1 MLHPR
6 TFSSHSVMVT
16 DEPIDYI
23 DLSDLD
29 SLGND
34 GDAGSGLEAEPVSKP
49 GVHGA
54 GVSSRKRHFVSKE
67 TEAFLQG
74 RLLTRFVPTV
84 YTLVFILSVPLNL
97 IATLLFGCR
106 IRPRKP
112 AVIYMLNLACADL
125 LFGLLLPFKIFYNF
139 NGNNWIFGSFLCR
152 VVTAAFYCNM
162 YCSVLLIMCI
172 SIDRFLAV
180 VYPIRSLTWRS
191 PQMAWAVCLAMWLLA
206 LFGVSPLLITEQ
218 TLYLSD
224 LNITTCHDVQDQE
237 ILHVLHVSFFPI
249 YSTVFFFIPLVFTVV
264 FYVRIIQA
272 LAATNVDSRSKKSRA
287 IIMTVLVLV
296 VFVVCFTPTNVI
308 LMIHYVQLD
317 QDSSDGSYQ
326 AYLLSLCLGTVSY
339 CLDPLVYY
347 FGSSQCQRQV
357 LALLRCRGLLRT
369 KSGDGTRTSRWTES
383 TRSSQI

>member
-1 MLHPR
+1 
-6 TFSSHSVMVT
+6 MVI
-16 DEPIDYI
+16 DEPMDYL

-29 SLGND
+29 SLSND
-34 GDAGSGLEAEPVSKP
+34 GDAGSGLEVEPVSKP

-112 AVIYMLNLACADL
+112 AIIYMLNLACADL

-191 PQMAWAVCLAMWLLA
+191 PQMAWAVCVAMWLLA
-206 LFGVSPLLITEQ
+206 LLGVLPLLITEQ
-218 TLYLSD
+218 TLDLSD

-237 ILHVLHVSFFPI
+237 ILHVLHVYFFPI

-272 LAATNVDSRSKKSRA
+272 LAATNVDARSKKSRA
-287 IIMTVLVLV
+287 IIMTALVLV

-308 LMIHYVQLD
+308 LMTHYIQLD
-317 QDSSDGSYQ
+317 QDSSDSSYQ
-326 AYLLSLCLGTVSY
+326 AYLLSLCLGTVSC

-357 LALLRCRGLLRT
+357 LALLRCRGLVRT
-369 KSGDGTRTSRWTES
+369 KSNDGTRTSRWTES

>member
-1 MLHPR
+1 
-6 TFSSHSVMVT
+6 MVT

-29 SLGND
+29 SLGYD

-49 GVHGA
+49 GVHRA

-74 RLLTRFVPTV
+74 RLLTRFVPSV

-180 VYPIRSLTWRS
+180 VYPIRSLTWRR
-191 PQMAWAVCLAMWLLA
+191 PQMAWAVCGTMWLLA
-206 LFGVSPLLITEQ
+206 LFGVLPLLVTEQ

-237 ILHVLHVSFFPI
+237 ILHVFHVSFFPI

-287 IIMTVLVLV
+287 IVMTALVLV

-308 LMIHYVQLD
+308 LMIHYIQLD
-317 QDSSDGSYQ
+317 QDSSDSSYQ
-326 AYLLSLCLGTVSY
+326 AYLLSLCLGTVSC

-357 LALLRCRGLLRT
+357 LALLRCRGLMRT